1 MILSMTGYG
10 KAEKN
15 SNGILIKAELRSLNS
30 RYLDLNLRLASAL
43 REKEN
48 EVRTI
53 IGEKLVRGKVDVQII
68 IQNDSESKPAIN
80 AEAAKKYYE
89 ALKSLA
95 KDLGAEKKN
104 LLSLVMQ
111 MPEVMS
117 VDKTETGEEEWNQAK
132 LVLSLALNDLIH
144 FRMNE
149 GKAME
154 QSLKLNI
161 EKIFSLMQET
171 IPFEQDRI
179 GSIKSRLAD
188 QLKENISVEDYDRN
202 RLEQELIYYLE
213 RMDFS
218 EEKVRLKSH
227 CDFFLKTLNEQD
239 SNGRRL
245 NFISQEMGREINTLG
260 SKANHAEI
268 QKCVVMMKD
277 ELEKIKEQ
285 LLNVL

>member
-1 MILSMTGYG
+1 MTGYG

-15 SNGILIKAELRSLNS
+15 SNGVIVKAELRSLNN
-30 RYLDLNLRLASAL
+30 RYLDLNLRLAPIL

-48 EVRTI
+48 EIRNLLT
-53 IGEKLVRGKVDVQII
+53 EKLIRGKVDVVIMVQTEGGSKQII
-68 IQNDSESKPAIN
+68 NSEL
-80 AEAAKKYYE
+80 AKKYYE
-89 ALKSLA
+89 SLKSLA

-111 MPEVMS
+111 IPEVLS
-117 VDKTETGEEEWNQAK
+117 TEKNESSEEEWGIAK
-132 LVLSLALNDLIH
+132 LVLALAVNDLIQY
-144 FRMNE
+144 RMNE
-149 GKAME
+149 GKAMDE
-154 QSLKLNI
+154 SLRQNVQRISEL
-161 EKIFSLMQET
+161 LAET
-171 IPFEQDRI
+171 EHFERDRI
-179 GSIKSRLAD
+179 ANIKLRLIE
-188 QLKENISVEDYDRN
+188 QVKENLASENYDRN

-218 EEKVRLKSH
+218 EEKVRLRSH
-227 CDFFLKTLNEQD
+227 CEFFLKTLGEPE

-245 NFISQEMGREINTLG
+245 SFISQEMGREINTLG

-285 LLNVL
+285 LLNIL

>member
-1 MILSMTGYG
+1 MTGYG

-15 SNGILIKAELRSLNS
+15 SNGVIVKAELRSLNN
-30 RYLDLNLRLASAL
+30 RYLDLNLRLAPIL

-48 EVRTI
+48 EIRNLLT
-53 IGEKLVRGKVDVQII
+53 EKLIRGKVDVVIMVQTEGGSKQII
-68 IQNDSESKPAIN
+68 NSEL
-80 AEAAKKYYE
+80 AKKYYE
-89 ALKSLA
+89 SLKSLA

-111 MPEVMS
+111 IPEVLS
-117 VDKTETGEEEWNQAK
+117 TEKNESSEEEWGIAK
-132 LVLSLALNDLIH
+132 LVLALAVNDLIQY
-144 FRMNE
+144 RMNE
-149 GKAME
+149 GKAMDE
-154 QSLKLNI
+154 SLRQNVQRINEL
-161 EKIFSLMQET
+161 LAET
-171 IPFEQDRI
+171 EHFERDRI
-179 GSIKSRLAD
+179 ANIKLRLIE
-188 QLKENISVEDYDRN
+188 QVKENLASENYDRN

-218 EEKVRLKSH
+218 EEKVRLRSH
-227 CDFFLKTLNEQD
+227 CEFFLKTLGEPE

-245 NFISQEMGREINTLG
+245 SFISQEMGREINTLG

-285 LLNVL
+285 LLNIL